1 MSGRN
6 DRSVLVSV
14 LLAAILVVAALAWLG
29 FQRVGGT
36 PDTAAETSD
45 EVAVEGAPL
54 EVAGSASVPPA
65 DPTNLT
71 YQRVADPNRTIA
83 KDAAGRTVA
92 VFTDGARSVRLS
104 GPVRRFAEP
113 KFTTATVTTDA
124 WIRLA
129 PQEWKAGEEKA
140 AWYKPW
146 ITAALADKAPDALA
160 VAMQYVQGA
169 PEQKDA
175 KGVRFAGD
183 ADFGPFSETD
193 PDGRAE
199 NSDFF
204 DYLGIQYQFSDG
216 GRSQPQADRNG
227 DLDCSGFVRIV
238 YGYRLGYPVRSQNTA
253 GAGLPRRAF
262 AMSQFGPGVAI
273 AADKGTQ
280 VRDFN
285 RMQNGD
291 LVFFNLDPS
300 DGTQADHSGIYLGVD
315 DAGHHRFL
323 SSRSKAN
330 GPTFGDF
337 GGPAILDGGGH
348 FATKFRTVRRL

>member
-14 LLAAILVVAALAWLG
+14 LVAAVLVVAALGWLG

-36 PDTAAETSD
+36 PDAVADTAD

-54 EVAGSASVPPA
+54 EVSGSASVPPA
-65 DPTNLT
+65 DPANLT

-113 KFTTATVTTDA
+113 KFTSATVTTDA

-146 ITAALADKAPDALA
+146 ITAALADKSPDALA

-204 DYLGIQYQFSDG
+204 DYLGIQYQFTDG

-253 GAGLPRRAF
+253 GVGLPRRAF
-262 AMSQFGPGVAI
+262 AMAQFGPGVAI
-273 AADKGTQ
+273 APGRPVGSTRTWSPPCCRAPGG
-280 VRDFN
+280 R
-285 RMQNGD
+285 RRG
-291 LVFFNLDPS
+291 
-300 DGTQADHSGIYLGVD
+300 
-315 DAGHHRFL
+315 
-323 SSRSKAN
+323 SSAR
-330 GPTFGDF
+330 
-337 GGPAILDGGGH
+337 PA
-348 FATKFRTVRRL
+348 